1 MELKLKRMIVGVM
14 VCIMGVSMPVV
25 AKAEKIKGNKFMGKV
40 LEVEKSEKDNTIRIK
55 VKGYLKSCDV
65 YEEEL
70 IAIISSDTKI
80 MTNTCNE
87 EKEDEKNKNKCDI
100 KVVNIEKGDT
110 VFICLDKAM
119 TKSIPPQANAKRI
132 QITKVKS

>member
-1 MELKLKRMIVGVM
+1 MQLKLKRTIVAVMICFIGFSVPA
-14 VCIMGVSMPVV
+14 I
-25 AKAEKIKGNKFMGKV
+25 AKTEKPKCNKFMGKV
-40 LEVEKSEKDNTIRIK
+40 LEVEKNEKDNTIRIK

-70 IAIISSDTKI
+70 IAIISTDTKI
-80 MTNTCNE
+80 MTNNCNE
-87 EKEDEKNKNKCDI
+87 EKKEEENKNKCDI
-100 KVVNIEKGDT
+100 KIVNIEKGDT

-119 TKSIPPQANAKRI
+119 TKSIPPQAKAKRI